1 MSLARFN
8 QVEQALVSLINTI
21 PTLQNKVYVGLYTS
35 PLTFPRAEVY
45 AERVFTSETSI
56 AGRKLMHFWQFSVV
70 LSHVVGNAKEGYEK
84 MKELF
89 WAVYDKIMADRTL
102 GLGGDVF
109 ATPSTDS
116 RLETGPTEDNKY
128 GFRWWMQVTVRV
140 AEL

>member
-8 QVEQALVSLINTI
+8 QVEQALVNLINTI
-21 PTLQNKVYVGLYTS
+21 PDLTNKVYIGLYTS
-35 PLTFPRAEVY
+35 PLIFPRAEVY
-45 AERVFTSETSI
+45 AERVFTSEQSI
-56 AGRKLMHFWQFSVV
+56 SGRKLTHFWQFSIV
-70 LSHVVGNAKEGYEK
+70 LSHVVGNSKEGYEK

-116 RLETGPTEDNKY
+116 RLETGLIEDNRY

>member
-1 MSLARFN
+1 
-8 QVEQALVSLINTI
+8 
-21 PTLQNKVYVGLYTS
+21 
-35 PLTFPRAEVY
+35 
-45 AERVFTSETSI
+45 
-56 AGRKLMHFWQFSVV
+56 
-70 LSHVVGNAKEGYEK
+70 

-89 WAVYDKIMADRTL
+89 WAVYDKVMADRTL

-116 RLETGPTEDNKY
+116 RLETGLTEDNKY